1 MIWTFENSE
10 RLQRNKVLSNNL
22 VQNSSIDDSSAINLC
37 ICRLKAQNKHDHYSD
52 VKLFACCSSI
62 SSYVCATCSTELIE
76 QTQPIYIAKIFYFI
90 SKPKKSGRKIIY
102 NSIKLSSLHAVGPP
116 HQMTTEFSLPTAA
129 AGIAS
134 DGCSFSSSWISVIL
148 GK

>member
-1 MIWTFENSE
+1 MDKCNCCGHSFPYRELYMIWAFENSE

-76 QTQPIYIAKIFYFI
+76 QTQPIYIAKYFI
-90 SKPKKSGRKIIY
+90 LFQNRKKVEEKLFTIPLNYHHCTPLGR
-102 NSIKLSSLHAVGPP
+102 
-116 HQMTTEFSLPTAA
+116 PTR
-129 AGIAS
+129 
-134 DGCSFSSSWISVIL
+134 
-148 GK
+148 